1 MTRLQQF
8 CELSTFIEKC
18 LVNNGFQEDH
28 LAIFLADFNVDAKG
42 EKHPLDFVAA
52 FEKQEVQTYILNI
65 LT

>member
-1 MTRLQQF
+1 M
-8 CELSTFIEKC
+8 
-18 LVNNGFQEDH
+18 
-28 LAIFLADFNVDAKG
+28 AIFLADFNVDAKG